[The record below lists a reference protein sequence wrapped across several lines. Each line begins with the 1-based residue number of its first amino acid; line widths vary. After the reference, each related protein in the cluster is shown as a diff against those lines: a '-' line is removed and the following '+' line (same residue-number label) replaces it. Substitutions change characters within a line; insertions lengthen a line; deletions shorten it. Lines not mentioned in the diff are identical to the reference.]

1 MSLIKAKN
9 IDISKVSFST
19 PRPLDNG
26 AKLVYVNY
34 NDGRF
39 TIQTPWM
46 TMPWKMG
53 VYTESEYPKYSIDMS
68 FRGMDEN
75 PDMKAFHDK
84 FKELEQTIID
94 GGHKN
99 CASWLKKDPK
109 TSREVIEALFNP
121 MLKVSK
127 DKETGLPDGKW
138 PPIFKLKVPRRDG
151 TWEFKLFNKD
161 GTEYK
166 INDAD
171 EPVDVE
177 ELFIKNTKV
186 RCIIQCVGL
195 WIASGSYMC
204 QWKVTRAEVEVPET
218 FSNDD
223 FLSDSD
229 DDGDDEK
236 EVKMLEDTDEEH
248 DDTTHNDVGQDD
260 SEHDV
265 EAQDENHARTPSP
278 EPEPKVAPKAPKKVV
293 KKRVKK
299 VVRKNSD

>member
-1 MSLIKAKN
+1 MSLVKAKN
-9 IDISKVSFST
+9 VDTSKISFSA
-19 PRPLDNG
+19 PKSLDNG

-39 TIQTPWM
+39 SVQTPWM

-53 VYTESEYPKYSIDMS
+53 VFTEGDYPKYSIDMS

-75 PDMKAFHDK
+75 PDIKGFHDK

-99 CASWLKKDPK
+99 CAAWLKKDPK
-109 TSREVIEALFNP
+109 TSKEVIEALFNP
-121 MLKVSK
+121 ILKVSK
-127 DKETGLPDGKW
+127 DKESGMPDGKW
-138 PPIFKLKVPRRDG
+138 PPIMKLKVPRRDG
-151 TWEFKLFNKD
+151 TWEFKLFDKD

-166 INDAD
+166 INDTE

-177 ELFIKNTKV
+177 ELFVKNTRV

-195 WIASGSYMC
+195 WIASGNYMC
-204 QWKVTRAEVEVPET
+204 QWKVTRAEVDVPKT
-218 FSNDD
+218 YSNDD

-229 DDGDDEK
+229 DDG
-236 EVKMLEDTDEEH
+236 EVKMLADSDGEDGGVKMLADSDGEDCKNNGSDGEVEE
-248 DDTTHNDVGQDD
+248 NEESQKEK
-260 SEHDV
+260 S
-265 EAQDENHARTPSP
+265 PSP
-278 EPEPKVAPKAPKKVV
+278 EPEQKPAKKVV
-293 KKRVKK
+293 KKVKK